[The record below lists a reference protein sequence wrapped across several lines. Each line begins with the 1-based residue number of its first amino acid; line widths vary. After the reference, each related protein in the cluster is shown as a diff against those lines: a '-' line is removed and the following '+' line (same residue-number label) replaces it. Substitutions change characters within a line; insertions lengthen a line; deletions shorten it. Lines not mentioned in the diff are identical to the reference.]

1 MASHNEPTLKR
12 RLVIDLA
19 DPRGRWGI
27 PDWVIAE
34 IRSTLPAEWEA
45 VVVVAPANGQGDGG
59 GGSPEALAVV
69 RGAEVYLG
77 FGVPRDLFVAATTSP
92 AGCLRWAHSGS
103 AGVGASLYPE
113 MRASD
118 VVLTNSAGV
127 YAPAIAE
134 TVLAVLFYFARGLD
148 FAVRAQ
154 AERRWNKE
162 PFDDPESPVGELGGA
177 TLGIVGF
184 GGIGHEVARRAEALG
199 MQVLALRR
207 SGGMPL
213 EELLPRSDYLLL
225 SLPETPE
232 TRGMIGAAELA
243 KLPQGAVLVNVG
255 RGSVLDEGALV
266 QALRSGHLRG
276 AGLDVF
282 ATEPLPED
290 SLLWATPGVLVL
302 PHISGASPHFWTR
315 QLDLIRDNLHRY
327 VGGRELRNVV
337 DKTAG
342 Y

>member
-1 MASHNEPTLKR
+1 MIS
-12 RLVIDLA
+12 
-19 DPRGRWGI
+19 
-27 PDWVIAE
+27 E
-34 IRSTLPAEWEA
+34 IQSALPADWEA
-45 VVVVAPANGQGDGG
+45 VVVGAPADGQGDGG
-59 GGSPEALAVV
+59 GGSPEALAAV

-77 FGVPRDLFVAATTSP
+77 FGVPRDLMVAATTP
-92 AGCLRWAHSGS
+92 PDRRLQWAHSAS

-134 TVLAVLFYFARGLD
+134 TVMAVLFFFARGLD
-148 FAVRAQ
+148 FAARAQ
-154 AERRWNKE
+154 AERRWDKA

-177 TLGIVGF
+177 TLGIVGL
-184 GGIGHEVARRAEALG
+184 GGIGHEVARRAKALG
-199 MQVLALRR
+199 MEVLALRH
-207 SGGMPL
+207 SGGTPL
-213 EELLPRSDYLLL
+213 DELLPRSDYLLL

-243 KLPQGAVLVNVG
+243 ELPTGAVLVNVG
-255 RGSVLDEGALV
+255 RGSVLDEVALV
-266 QALRSGHLRG
+266 EALRSGHLRG

-282 ATEPLPED
+282 AREPLPED
-290 SLLWATPGVLVL
+290 SALWTTPGVLIL

-327 VGGRELRNVV
+327 LAGRPLRNVV
-337 DKTAG
+337 DKAAG